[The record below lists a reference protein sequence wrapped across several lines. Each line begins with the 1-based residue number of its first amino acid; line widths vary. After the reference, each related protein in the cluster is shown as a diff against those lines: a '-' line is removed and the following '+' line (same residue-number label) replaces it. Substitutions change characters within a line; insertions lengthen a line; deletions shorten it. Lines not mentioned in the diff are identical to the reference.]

1 VRPVVSKALRFISAL
16 GAVFFAL
23 VGLTACGGG
32 GGVPGDA
39 VAKVD
44 ETPITTAAFK
54 HWMTVAA
61 VSTATTGGGAL
72 AAKPATPEPPEYA
85 ACIAHLKEVAINER
99 SPTGLAKGRPMPTV
113 ASLKSAC
120 VTQYKGLLQEV
131 LSFLLS
137 SQWVIGEA
145 KSVGVKVSDAEVKKQ
160 FEKIKTQQFPR
171 AAEFEKFLSTS
182 GQTVSDLLLRVKLNL
197 LSAKI
202 QQKVAKQKGSVSN
215 AQIEKYFNENKSRY
229 STPEK
234 RGVNIILTHSEAQA
248 KSAKAEIQS
257 GKNFSSVAKKV
268 SVDPTKA
275 AGGVVSEVVKG
286 QEVKGLDEALFAA
299 SKNTLGGPVKTAFG
313 YYIYEVTSITPGTS
327 QSLAQARPSIKAQ
340 LAATQQQEAL
350 SKFVKEFKKKWM
362 AKTDCRTGYVVAD
375 CKQYKAPKTSG
386 SGTAVTPGG

>member
-61 VSTATTGGGAL
+61 VSSASGVL
-72 AAKPATPEPPEYA
+72 AAKPVAPEPPEYA
-85 ACIAHLKEVAINER
+85 ACVAHLKEIA
-99 SPTGLAKGRPMPTV
+99 AKELKAKTLPTV
-113 ASLKSAC
+113 ATLKSQCAI
-120 VTQYKGLLQEV
+120 QYKGLSQEV

-215 AQIEKYFNENKSRY
+215 AQIEKYYNENKSRY
-229 STPEK
+229 SSPEK
-234 RGVNIILTHSEAQA
+234 RGVDIILTHSEAQA

-268 SVDPTKA
+268 SVDPTRA